1 MGGSIAGMLAA
12 AAVSPF
18 VDEVV
23 LLDKETSLGGSGSEG
38 ELHEARSLQ
47 ILPKRI

>member
-1 MGGSIAGMLAA
+1 MAGMLAA

-23 LLDKETSLGGSGSEG
+23 LLDKETSLGRSGSEG
-38 ELHEARSLQ
+38 ELHEAGSLQ